1 MALNIKKLMLITA
14 STACL
19 TVSSHILASS
29 TDVVLNLEGNPTCS
43 SLGDNQAVL
52 NFRDTGF
59 VIGVNEATVD
69 TTTGGTQTITYE
81 IGDVEGSTGIVS
93 WSLTGVDETNGNPIN
108 FIILKTQ
115 GNKAGAR
122 VYHYGASTDG
132 QGGAG
137 AIADDTLPSRGAN
150 LSAVSFCYG
159 LTTGF
164 TPPDVV
170 VDPLNL
176 AGEPLPACEELD
188 NSDLF
193 TTQITCPDG
202 GEEQLIINLALN
214 KTNFGFDF
222 GDEPSGNSGI
232 RACTCNA
239 DLPACNPALSAQE
252 VDGSGQYLDEN
263 GALLYLD
270 GDGEFTTTNTGSVAN
285 ADNADL
291 TVEMRSCLEYVE
303 GDIADPDGVPA
314 GVNEHVP
321 FSIQGV
327 ENPDSYVCYV
337 WNGRQYCYGH
347 Y

>member
-132 QGGAG
+132 QGGAV
-137 AIADDTLPSRGAN
+137 LR
-150 LSAVSFCYG
+150 C
-159 LTTGF
+159 
-164 TPPDVV
+164 
-170 VDPLNL
+170 
-176 AGEPLPACEELD
+176 
-188 NSDLF
+188 LF
-193 TTQITCPDG
+193 G
-202 GEEQLIINLALN
+202 
-214 KTNFGFDF
+214 
-222 GDEPSGNSGI
+222 
-232 RACTCNA
+232 
-239 DLPACNPALSAQE
+239 
-252 VDGSGQYLDEN
+252 
-263 GALLYLD
+263 
-270 GDGEFTTTNTGSVAN
+270 
-285 ADNADL
+285 
-291 TVEMRSCLEYVE
+291 
-303 GDIADPDGVPA
+303 
-314 GVNEHVP
+314 
-321 FSIQGV
+321 
-327 ENPDSYVCYV
+327 
-337 WNGRQYCYGH
+337 
-347 Y
+347 